1 MNNIQDYTGIL
12 FSTLCLAAYVIFLNR
27 GNAEKVK
34 QYVNTFYGKI
44 LVILLI
50 FLTLQR
56 SVQIGLIIF
65 LAYMMTVISTT
76 EEGFKNSNKSNKS
89 KKSKKTKKNKEHFLQ
104 TDTINDVDVSL
115 GDLSK
120 AIDEVFGPN
129 SKDTFQG
136 NTDTKNVLENLQSTL
151 DETSIDNSVVEE
163 QLTEEQLAEEETNE
177 QDDEEYFKDHI
188 QTEEPFTNYSGDL
201 SGFAMESFS
210 NTFSML

>member
-89 KKSKKTKKNKEHFLQ
+89 KKTKKNKEHFLQ
-104 TDTINDVDVSL
+104 ADTINNVDEEL

-129 SKDTFQG
+129 SQDTFQG
-136 NTDTKNVLENLQSTL
+136 NTDIANVLENLQSTL
-151 DETSIDNSVVEE
+151 DETSIDNVVVEE
-163 QLTEEQLAEEETNE
+163 QLAEEQLAEEETNE
-177 QDDEEYFKDHI
+177 QVDEEETNE

-201 SGFAMESFS
+201 SGFAMEGFS

>member
-76 EEGFKNSNKSNKS
+76 EEGFKNREKSN
-89 KKSKKTKKNKEHFLQ
+89 KSKKTKKNKEHFLQ

-136 NTDTKNVLENLQSTL
+136 NTDTANVISKLQSTL

-163 QLTEEQLAEEETNE
+163 QLAEEQLAEEETNE
-177 QDDEEYFKDHI
+177 

-201 SGFAMESFS
+201 SGFTMESFS